1 MNRSSDPFS
10 TYLAKLALPWQRQV
24 CERVIASI
32 RTVATF
38 EEDLKWGHPYF
49 AVQGAAAIKLYCA
62 AKWINVYFYRGHEL
76 ADPSGLFDTDTNSS
90 MRRIKISETPN
101 VDNAALLT
109 LIAQAHALHSKVR
122 RK

>member
-1 MNRSSDPFS
+1 MIRAGDPFS
-10 TYLAKLALPWQRQV
+10 AYLADLAIPWQRQV

-32 RTVATF
+32 RTLATF

-49 AVQGAAAIKLYCA
+49 AVGGAAAIKLYCA

-76 ADPSGLFDTDTNSS
+76 DDPSGLFDTDTNSS
-90 MRRIKISETPN
+90 MRKIRISEKSSIN
-101 VDNAALLT
+101 NAALLT